1 MPEEIRRV
9 VIGHNA
15 EGHATVIYDDVKRIT
30 GDDWPGTDA
39 PLWMTRGFPISNEGS
54 EDASLGEATWAG
66 GTIFRVIA
74 FPPGRAGGMH
84 RTDSTDYIV
93 VMRGEVDMDLDDG
106 STVHLKPGDTL
117 VQRGTAHAWMN
128 RGTSTCLAAFVM
140 IQSREVPGLPEIER

>member
-15 EGHATVIYDDVKRIT
+15 EGQATVLYDDVQRIT
-30 GDDWPGTDA
+30 GDTWPDTDA

-54 EDASLGEATWAG
+54 EDTSTGEATWKD

-74 FPPGRAGGMH
+74 FPPGHPGNMH

-106 STVHLKPGDTL
+106 STVHLKAGDTL
-117 VQRGTAHAWMN
+117 VQRGTAHSWVN
-128 RGTSTCLAAFVM
+128 RGTETCLAAFVM
-140 IQSREVPGLPEIER
+140 IQSEVVPGLPELTR